1 MTMLLSKMSNWT
13 WWNNFINDLKIYTLE
28 HGMCLELLNYFF
40 FTKNKDYVFSKAC
53 VKKTEMIKTLHNKNK
68 SLDSSR
74 SGTNC
79 PLVSKCWILDLKTN
93 NICAL

>member
-1 MTMLLSKMSNWT
+1 M
-13 WWNNFINDLKIYTLE
+13 E
-28 HGMCLELLNYFF
+28 CV

-74 SGTNC
+74 SRNKLSLNVESG
-79 PLVSKCWILDLKTN
+79 S
-93 NICAL
+93 

>member
-1 MTMLLSKMSNWT
+1 MFRTVKR
-13 WWNNFINDLKIYTLE
+13 F
-28 HGMCLELLNYFF
+28 FF

-74 SGTNC
+74 SRNK
-79 PLVSKCWILDLKTN
+79 LSSSL
-93 NICAL
+93 